1 MKQVS
6 LAQARDR
13 LSALVNDAAHG
24 RERIVLASR
33 GRPKAALIGME
44 DLERLERAEARGA
57 PMERE
62 MLLWIEQVE
71 DAQRAWPRAERSSLE
86 ALREV
91 REEEHA
97 GRNGVPRRKP
107 RAQTARRRGR

>member
-71 DAQRAWPRAERSSLE
+71 NAQRAWPRAKRSSLE
-86 ALREV
+86 ALLEV

-97 GRNGVPRRKP
+97 GRNGVSRRKP

>member
-6 LAQARDR
+6 LAEARDR

-24 RERIVLASR
+24 GQRIVLASR

-44 DLERLERAEARGA
+44 DLERLERTELGA
-57 PMERE
+57 TTLERE
-62 MLLWIEQVE
+62 MLRWIERVGRVQRGWPQVK
-71 DAQRAWPRAERSSLE
+71 RSSTE

-97 GRNGVPRRKP
+97 GRNGVPRREP
-107 RAQTARRRGR
+107 RAQAARRRGR